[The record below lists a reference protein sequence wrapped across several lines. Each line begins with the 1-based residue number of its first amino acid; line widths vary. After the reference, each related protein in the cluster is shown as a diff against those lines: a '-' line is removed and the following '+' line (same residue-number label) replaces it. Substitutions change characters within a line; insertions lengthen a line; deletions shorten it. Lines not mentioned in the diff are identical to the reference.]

1 MTLPP
6 KIVDFR
12 ISRRE
17 INHRSPDGEGILRR
31 KIPGRVMTLP
41 YDFILLSFLQW

>member
-6 KIVDFR
+6 KIADFR

-17 INHRSPDGEGILRR
+17 INGFSPDGDEILQC
-31 KIPGRVMTLP
+31 KISGRVMTLP
-41 YDFILLSFLQW
+41 YSFV